1 MFQIDP
7 MARTPVYEQIV
18 AGAEK
23 LISAGLLRP
32 GDQLPSV
39 RSLSI
44 KLSVNPNTIQRA
56 YGTLDTM
63 GLIVSVPGKGCFVSD
78 SASVAVISR
87 NKKRLTELAAL
98 AAELCSAGV
107 SAESIISAVEDGIKT
122 GTERKENL

>member
-1 MFQIDP
+1 MFQIDA
-7 MARTPVYEQIV
+7 MSRTPVYEQIV
-18 AGAEK
+18 AQAEK

-87 NKKRLTELAAL
+87 NKKRLTELSSL

>member
-1 MFQIDP
+1 
-7 MARTPVYEQIV
+7 
-18 AGAEK
+18 
-23 LISAGLLRP
+23 
-32 GDQLPSV
+32 
-39 RSLSI
+39 
-44 KLSVNPNTIQRA
+44 
-56 YGTLDTM
+56 M

-87 NKKRLTELAAL
+87 NKKRLTELSAL